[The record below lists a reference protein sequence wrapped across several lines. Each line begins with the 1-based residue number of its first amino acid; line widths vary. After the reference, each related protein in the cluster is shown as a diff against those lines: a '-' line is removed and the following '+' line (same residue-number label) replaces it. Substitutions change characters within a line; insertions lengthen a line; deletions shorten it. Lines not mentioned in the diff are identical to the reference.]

1 MKLILSS
8 CDFRNKNSYKC
19 ITDNLGMPIQQCRVL
34 YFPNEKATKEDL
46 ESEKFYNRLAEFGF
60 ARKNIYVFNYYSP
73 GSFYDLDIDAL
84 YISGGNTFATLDR
97 IRKAGFCDIIFQ
109 YVKNGAV
116 YIGGSAGAHI
126 ACTNIKHI
134 LKYDSNPPNMSDF
147 NGLKLFE
154 GVLIC
159 HYIDEKKKDLLKIQR
174 DGKYKVYSLTD
185 DESLLIADNVV
196 RKI

>member
-1 MKLILSS
+1 
-8 CDFRNKNSYKC
+8 
-19 ITDNLGMPIQQCRVL
+19 MPIQQCRVL

-73 GSFYDLDIDAL
+73 DSFYDLDIDAL

-97 IRKAGFCDIIFQ
+97 IRKAEFCDIIIE